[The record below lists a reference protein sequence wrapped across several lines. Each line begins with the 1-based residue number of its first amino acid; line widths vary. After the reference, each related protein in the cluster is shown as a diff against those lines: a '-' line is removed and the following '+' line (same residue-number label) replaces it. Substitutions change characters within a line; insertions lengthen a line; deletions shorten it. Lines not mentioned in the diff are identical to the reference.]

1 MTDAALLGFGGIGG
15 IGGQGGF
22 GGQQGGQQGQQGGQ
36 QGQQGGFQAAGAG
49 DVTVQQPIIATTSVL
64 TTVSVPDGGTVLLG
78 GVKRLSESRN
88 MAGVPILN
96 KIPYLSRLFKNT
108 GVGRE
113 TSSLMLMVTPRIVI
127 LEEEEELLGIPK

>member
-1 MTDAALLGFGGIGG
+1 MGG
-15 IGGQGGF
+15 GGF
-22 GGQQGGQQGQQGGQ
+22 GGGGGGFGGGGGGFGGGGGGQQG
-36 QGQQGGFQAAGAG
+36 QGGFQAAGAG
-49 DVTVQQPIIATTSVL
+49 EITVQQPVVSQTNIL
-64 TTVSVPDGGTVLLG
+64 TTVAVPDGGTVLLG

-113 TSSLMLMVTPRIVI
+113 TQSLMMMVTPRIVI
-127 LEEEEELLGIPK
+127 LEEEEELLGIPD